1 MNATNI
7 KGMTM
12 KNRTKKTRPRGLTLV
27 ELLITMAVISL
38 VLSALLSLYSAG
50 QRYFLGENIKLD
62 GLRDIRYVQN
72 WITRDIKEAVQVLP
86 SWDAYTASDSC
97 LILRI
102 PSVDANGFVID
113 IDNDYDHVVYR
124 LNPQIP
130 SRLERILDAK
140 DGVSTRSDGSRFLST
155 QVSSFL
161 LSSEGVSLSSVA
173 DFSQVASVDISMI
186 TQQTLLGR
194 SYQETLQTGVMLRNK
209 LN

>member
-1 MNATNI
+1 MMVRKTKGATMNA
-7 KGMTM
+7 
-12 KNRTKKTRPRGLTLV
+12 RTKKTKPRGLTLV
-27 ELLITMAVISL
+27 ELMITMAVISL

-50 QRYFLGENIKLD
+50 QRYFLGESVKLD
-62 GLRDIRYVQN
+62 ELRDIRYVQN

-86 SWDAYTASDSC
+86 SWDVYTASDSC

-102 PSVDANGFVID
+102 PSVDTNGHVID
-113 IDNDYDHVVYR
+113 IENDYDHVVYR

-140 DGVSTRSDGSRFLST
+140 DGVSARSDTSRFLST

-161 LSSEGVSLSSVA
+161 LSSEGVNLSSVA
-173 DFSQVASVDISMI
+173 DFSQVASIDVSLI

-194 SYQETLQTGVMLRNK
+194 SYQETLQTGVMLRNR
-209 LN
+209 LD